1 MEEKVTL
8 VTNYTIQKFKTISL
22 VNCNIKLALSSNL
35 FNSKTYKKV
44 IRKWYPSNGKGYI
57 EKDYIK
63 TENFPQY
70 NIKQRKVGSLVS
82 FFNTLDLLCKRC
94 YYIYIVHIYIY
105 IDIYLSIYLSVYI
118 YWLTIQK

>member
-44 IRKWYPSNGKGYI
+44 IKK
-57 EKDYIK
+57 
-63 TENFPQY
+63 
-70 NIKQRKVGSLVS
+70 
-82 FFNTLDLLCKRC
+82 
-94 YYIYIVHIYIY
+94 
-105 IDIYLSIYLSVYI
+105 
-118 YWLTIQK
+118 